1 MTKAMNKPVKLFFFA
16 FLFFLTSQA
25 FFGADLNQPQDTI
38 RVKTRTNES
47 IGNTGNQ
54 GSRGNNGPQSAN
66 AGKNNSSQ
74 GVKKVN
80 GARPDMSKARG
91 ARPPSIV
98 RQSGSGVPRG
108 IGKPGGAG
116 KKPGR

>member
-1 MTKAMNKPVKLFFFA
+1 MNKWVKLILTA
-16 FLFFLTSQA
+16 FLLFLLSHA
-25 FFGADLNQPQDTI
+25 FFGADLNQQQDTI

-47 IGNTGNQ
+47 IDNKDYRGNQ
-54 GSRGNNGPQSAN
+54 GAQGNNNQQSAN

-91 ARPPSIV
+91 ARPPHIT
-98 RQSGSGVPRG
+98 RPSGSGVPRG
-108 IGKPGGAG
+108 MGKPGGAG

>member
-1 MTKAMNKPVKLFFFA
+1 MSKAMNKSVKLILPV
-16 FLFFLTSQA
+16 FLLFLLSHA

-54 GSRGNNGPQSAN
+54 SSRGNNNQQSAN

-108 IGKPGGAG
+108 MGKPGGAG